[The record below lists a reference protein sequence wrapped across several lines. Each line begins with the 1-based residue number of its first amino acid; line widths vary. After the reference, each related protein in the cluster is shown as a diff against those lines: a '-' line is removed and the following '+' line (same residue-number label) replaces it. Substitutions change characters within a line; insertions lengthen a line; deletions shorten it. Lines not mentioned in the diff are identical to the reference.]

1 MPPNL
6 HLCNIDDSCLW
17 TKCMCGTPEEVT
29 CWPRL
34 IALEKKVS
42 VPSMSVI
49 LQRLTGA
56 SSKKL
61 QQTSMKPEH
70 TRLGSLKAGS
80 KHSLHTAHIPKQ
92 HGSSNDPRQK
102 GVWSW
107 WTFKRFRYQG
117 QFTLMPFSK

>member
-1 MPPNL
+1 
-6 HLCNIDDSCLW
+6 
-17 TKCMCGTPEEVT
+17 
-29 CWPRL
+29 
-34 IALEKKVS
+34 
-42 VPSMSVI
+42 MSVI
-49 LQRLTGA
+49 LQRLNGA

-117 QFTLMPFSK
+117 QFNFDAIRKIKFTKSEQLCTLSIPSNFPVVLY